1 MSKNAGNKNGIE
13 DTEIVISKTLRVGV
27 ALSGAITCLGLM
39 LFLVT
44 GNSGYP
50 GESFPTSVAEI
61 LRGLEN
67 LKPYAVML
75 SGLFL
80 LILTPVLRV
89 GVSIITFVKE
99 KDYMYAA
106 ITATVFI
113 ILIISF
119 LLGKE

>member
-13 DTEIVISKTLRVGV
+13 DTEIVISKTLRAGV

-119 LLGKE
+119 LMGKK

>member
-13 DTEIVISKTLRVGV
+13 DTEIVISKTLRAGV

-99 KDYMYAA
+99 KDYMSAA

>member
-1 MSKNAGNKNGIE
+1 MSKNAVDKNGIE
-13 DTEIVISKTLRVGV
+13 DTEIIISKTLRAGV
-27 ALSGAITCLGLM
+27 VLSGAITCLGLV
-39 LFLVT
+39 LFLLT

-50 GESFPTSVAEI
+50 GESFPTSVIEI
-61 LRGLEN
+61 LRGLGT

-89 GVSIITFVKE
+89 GVSIVTFLKE

-119 LLGKE
+119 LLGKK

>member
-1 MSKNAGNKNGIE
+1 MSKNTGNKNGIE
-13 DTEIVISKTLRVGV
+13 DAEIVISKTLRAGV
-27 ALSGAITCLGLM
+27 ALSGAITCLGLV

-50 GESFPTSVAEI
+50 GESFPTSVVEI
-61 LRGLEN
+61 LRGLET

-89 GVSIITFVKE
+89 GVSIVTFAKE

-106 ITATVFI
+106 ITSTVFI

-119 LLGKE
+119 LLGKG

>member
-13 DTEIVISKTLRVGV
+13 ETEIVISKTLRAGV

>member
-1 MSKNAGNKNGIE
+1 MSKNAVNKNGIE
-13 DTEIVISKTLRVGV
+13 DTEIVISRTLRAGV
-27 ALSGAITCLGLM
+27 ALSGAITCLGLG
-39 LFLVT
+39 LFLLT

-50 GESFPTSVAEI
+50 GESFPTSVVEI
-61 LRGLEN
+61 LRGLGT

-89 GVSIITFVKE
+89 GVSIVTFLKE

-119 LLGKE
+119 LLGKK

>member
-1 MSKNAGNKNGIE
+1 MRKNEGNKNEIE
-13 DTEIVISKTLRVGV
+13 DAEIVISKTLRAGV
-27 ALSGAITCLGLM
+27 ALSGAITCLGLV

-50 GESFPTSVAEI
+50 GESFPTSVVEI

-89 GVSIITFVKE
+89 GVSIVTFVKE

-119 LLGKE
+119 LLGKG

>member
-13 DTEIVISKTLRVGV
+13 DTEIVISKTLRAGV

>member
-13 DTEIVISKTLRVGV
+13 DTEIVISKTLRAGV

-61 LRGLEN
+61 LRGMEN

>member
-13 DTEIVISKTLRVGV
+13 DTEIVISKTLRAGV

-67 LKPYAVML
+67 LKPYAVIL

>member
-13 DTEIVISKTLRVGV
+13 DSEIVISKTLRAGV

>member
-1 MSKNAGNKNGIE
+1 MSKNAVDKNGIE

-27 ALSGAITCLGLM
+27 VLSGAITCLGLV
-39 LFLVT
+39 LFLLT

-50 GESFPTSVAEI
+50 GESFPTSVIEI
-61 LRGLEN
+61 LRGLGA

-89 GVSIITFVKE
+89 GVSIVTFLKE

-119 LLGKE
+119 LLGKK

>member
-1 MSKNAGNKNGIE
+1 MSKNAVDKNGIE
-13 DTEIVISKTLRVGV
+13 DTEIIISKTLRAGV
-27 ALSGAITCLGLM
+27 ALSGAITCLGLV
-39 LFLVT
+39 LFLLT

-50 GESFPTSVAEI
+50 GESFPTSVFEI
-61 LRGLEN
+61 LRGLGT

-89 GVSIITFVKE
+89 GVSIVTFLKE

-119 LLGKE
+119 LMGKK

>member
-1 MSKNAGNKNGIE
+1 MSKNAVDKNGIE
-13 DTEIVISKTLRVGV
+13 DTEIVISKTLRAGV
-27 ALSGAITCLGLM
+27 ALSGAITCLGLV
-39 LFLVT
+39 LFLLT

-50 GESFPTSVAEI
+50 GESFPTSVVEI
-61 LRGLEN
+61 FRGLET

-119 LLGKE
+119 LLGKG